1 MLQPQLANCPSCNT
15 IPHLIKAIDKRMAE
29 LATNLYNNTVFALN
43 QPVNGTV
50 ISDLLNY
57 RRILSYKFCNPN
69 YAMHYTVEMI
79 ASRVNVL
86 KFK

>member
-1 MLQPQLANCPSCNT
+1 MLQPQLASCPSCNT

-29 LATNLYNNTVFALN
+29 LANNLYNNTVFALN

-57 RRILSYKFCNPN
+57 RRILSYKFCNPD